1 MYKRMLAVLLV
12 LAAVA
17 AACGGDD
24 DDAGG
29 GGPADSGD
37 DGSEQA
43 ADFDPDGVVRYGVSL
58 SGQGV
63 SGRLAP
69 FASTSVCDVLVMAP
83 IYDTLTH
90 SNPVTGELEPGL
102 AESWELVDDQTV
114 ELTLREGV
122 AFQDGSPFDAE
133 AVKAGLERNAMED
146 AAQTAASL
154 AVIESVEA
162 VDEQTVRINLSA
174 PAAGSIPAILS
185 GREGM
190 IVAPSTIESADTEP
204 VGAGPFRLAEHQPG
218 QQLTYERNEDYWNAE
233 EVHLGGIELVESEP
247 GPPTINALLSGEIDM
262 AQMSPDLLGGLEG
275 DPNIEIAEQPA
286 KSYYKLNWNLTQP
299 PFDNLQFRQAINHA
313 IDREAVLQAVFEGM
327 GTVAWGPFPQD
338 FYGYNPDVEGIYD
351 YDPEEAQRLLEE
363 SGVEDPSFTAFVPP
377 TPVFIRFGEVIQAQL
392 AEVGIDVEFVQSTDI
407 VQDYFTDKGQP
418 ATVILWP
425 PRPDPVD
432 TLRVQFTP
440 GNFNNVGDYSND
452 DLTGLV
458 DQILATDD
466 PGEREPLFQDGAQ
479 IVVDEALDL
488 PVAYAPLLH
497 ARRAPPSAAWS
508 CRTRTVR
515 ASTSPSCRSTP
526 SDGEPREHS
535 TRGGPGGTAPA
546 VPPGVAH
553 PTCSV
558 EQLAIDAADRRRP
571 QVGGVGGGRSPS
583 PLR

>member
-1 MYKRMLAVLLV
+1 MYKRVFAVLAV

-24 DDAGG
+24 DDDGG
-29 GGPADSGD
+29 AAPADGN

-43 ADFDPDGVVRYGVSL
+43 DFDPNGVLRYGVSL

-69 FASTSVCDVLVMAP
+69 FASTSVCDVMVMAP

-102 AESWELVDDQTV
+102 AESWEIVDDQTV
-114 ELTLREGV
+114 ELTLRQGV
-122 AFQDGSPFDAE
+122 TFQDGSPFDAE
-133 AVKAGLERNAMED
+133 AVKAGLERNAAPD

-154 AVIESVEA
+154 AVVESIDA
-162 VDEQTVRINLSA
+162 VDDTTVRINLNTA
-174 PAAGSIPAILS
+174 AAGSIPAILS

-190 IVAPSTIESADTEP
+190 IVAPASLETADTEP
-204 VGAGPFRLAEHQPG
+204 VGAGPFQLTEHQPG
-218 QQLTYERNEDYWNAE
+218 QQLTYEKNEDYWNADA
-233 EVHLGGIELVESEP
+233 VNLGGIELVESEP
-247 GPPTINALLSGEIDM
+247 GPPTTNALLAGEIDM
-262 AQMSPDLLGGLEG
+262 AQMSPDLLGGLER
-275 DPNIEIAEQPA
+275 DPDIQIAEQPA
-286 KSYYKLNWNLTQP
+286 KSYYKLNWNLAEP

-313 IDREAVLQAVFEGM
+313 IDRQAVLDAVFEGM
-327 GTVAWGPFPQD
+327 GNVAWGPFPED
-338 FYGYNPDVEGIYD
+338 FYGYSPDVEGVYD
-351 YDPEEAQRLLEE
+351 YDPDEARRLLEE
-363 SGVEDPSFTAFVPP
+363 SGVEDRSFTAFVPP

-392 AEVGIDVEFVQSTDI
+392 AEVGIDVEYVQSTDI

-432 TLRVQFTP
+432 TLRIQFVP

-458 DQILATDD
+458 EQILVTDD
-466 PGEREPLFQDGAQ
+466 VGEREPLFQEGSQ

-497 ARRAPPSAAWS
+497 AA
-508 CRTRTVR
+508 
-515 ASTSPSCRSTP
+515 RSN
-526 SDGEPREHS
+526 
-535 TRGGPGGTAPA
+535 
-546 VPPGVAH
+546 
-553 PTCSV
+553 
-558 EQLAIDAADRRRP
+558 
-571 QVGGVGGGRSPS
+571 VGGDVVQNENCQGVDFTQ
-583 PLR
+583 LQINAE

>member
-1 MYKRMLAVLLV
+1 MYKRMFAVLAV

-24 DDAGG
+24 DDGG
-29 GGPADSGD
+29 AAPADGG
-37 DGSEQA
+37 DGSDQ
-43 ADFDPDGVVRYGVSL
+43 ADFDPSGVVRYGVSL

-69 FASTSVCDVLVMAP
+69 FASTSVCDVMVMAP

-90 SNPVTGELEPGL
+90 SNPTSGELEPGL
-102 AESWELVDDQTV
+102 AESWEIVDDQTV
-114 ELTLREGV
+114 ELTLRQGV
-122 AFQDGSPFDAE
+122 TFQDGSPFDAE
-133 AVKAGLERNAMED
+133 AVKAGLERNAAED

-154 AVIESVEA
+154 AVIESIEA
-162 VDEQTVRINLSA
+162 VDDTTVRINLNT

-190 IVAPSTIESADTEP
+190 IVAPSALETADTEP

-218 QQLTYERNEDYWNAE
+218 QQLTYEKNEDYWNADA
-233 EVHLGGIELVESEP
+233 VHLGGIELVESEP
-247 GPPTINALLSGEIDM
+247 GPPTTNALLAGEIDM
-262 AQMSPDLLGGLEG
+262 AQMSPDLLGGLES
-275 DPNIEIAEQPA
+275 DPDIEIAEQPA
-286 KSYYKLNWNLTQP
+286 KSYYKLNWNLAEP

-313 IDREAVLQAVFEGM
+313 IDRQAVLDAVFEGM
-327 GTVAWGPFPQD
+327 GNVAWGPFPED
-338 FYGYNPDVEGIYD
+338 FYGYNPDVEGVYD
-351 YDPEEAQRLLEE
+351 YDPDEARRLLEE

-377 TPVFIRFGEVIQAQL
+377 SPVFIRFGEVLQAQL
-392 AEVGIDVEFVQSTDI
+392 AEVGIDVEYVQSTDI

-452 DLTGLV
+452 DLTGVV
-458 DQILATDD
+458 DQILVTDD
-466 PGEREPLFQDGAQ
+466 PGEREPLFQEGSQ

-497 ARRAPPSAAWS
+497 AA
-508 CRTRTVR
+508 
-515 ASTSPSCRSTP
+515 RSN
-526 SDGEPREHS
+526 
-535 TRGGPGGTAPA
+535 
-546 VPPGVAH
+546 
-553 PTCSV
+553 
-558 EQLAIDAADRRRP
+558 
-571 QVGGVGGGRSPS
+571 VGGEVVQNENCQGVDFTK
-583 PLR
+583 LQINAE

>member
-1 MYKRMLAVLLV
+1 MYKRTLTVLLV

-24 DDAGG
+24 DDDGG
-29 GGPADSGD
+29 GAPAEGE

-43 ADFDPDGVVRYGVSL
+43 ADFDPDGVLRYGVSL
-58 SGQGV
+58 TGQGV
-63 SGRLAP
+63 SGQLAP

-90 SNPVTGELEPGL
+90 ANPVTGELEPGL
-102 AESWELVDDQTV
+102 AESWEIVDDQTV
-114 ELTLREGV
+114 ELTLRQGV
-122 AFQDGSPFDAE
+122 TFHDGSPFDAE
-133 AVKAGLERNAMED
+133 AVMAGLERNAAQD

-162 VDEQTVRINLSA
+162 VDDTSVRINLST

-190 IVAPSTIESADTEP
+190 IVAPSAMETADTEP

-218 QQLTYERNEDYWNAE
+218 QQLTYEKNEDYWNAD
-233 EVHLGGIELVESEP
+233 EVHLGGIEVVESEA
-247 GPPTINALLSGEIDM
+247 GPPTTNALLAGEIDM
-262 AQMSPDLLGGLEG
+262 AQVSPDVLGGLEG

-286 KSYYKLNWNLTQP
+286 KSYYKLNWNLTQA

-327 GTVAWGPFPQD
+327 GNVAWGPFPED
-338 FYGYNPDVEGIYD
+338 FYGYNPDVEGVFD
-351 YDPEEAQRLLEE
+351 YDPDEARRLLEE

-377 TPVFIRFGEVIQAQL
+377 TPLFIRFGEVIQAQL
-392 AEVGIDVEFVQSTDI
+392 AEVGINVEYVQSTDI
-407 VQDYFTDKGQP
+407 VQDYFTDRGQP

-440 GNFNNVGDYSND
+440 GNFNNVGDYSNEE
-452 DLTGLV
+452 LTGVV
-458 DQILATDD
+458 DQILVTDD
-466 PGEREPLFQDGAQ
+466 AGEREPLFQEGSQ

-497 ARRAPPSAAWS
+497 AA
-508 CRTRTVR
+508 
-515 ASTSPSCRSTP
+515 RSN
-526 SDGEPREHS
+526 
-535 TRGGPGGTAPA
+535 
-546 VPPGVAH
+546 
-553 PTCSV
+553 
-558 EQLAIDAADRRRP
+558 
-571 QVGGVGGGRSPS
+571 VGGEVVQNENCQGVDFTK
-583 PLR
+583 LQINAE